1 MTEFSSDEN
10 AEGVLK
16 ISFDPL
22 NVNMPSRTFLEWE
35 GGGEKISKYSNIIAE
50 MNKMRL
56 RPSNLSA

>member
-1 MTEFSSDEN
+1 VTEFSSDEN

-35 GGGEKISKYSNIIAE
+35 GGGEKISKY
-50 MNKMRL
+50 
-56 RPSNLSA
+56 